1 MLVPRMND
9 ASLPQFRQKL
19 RDSTCLGIF
28 SKTTDSAFV
37 EAAGLAGLDFI
48 ILDTEH
54 GPANWETLHH
64 HVRAASLT
72 RALPV
77 IRVKGADAHS
87 ISCALDTGAGG
98 VQVPNV
104 KTPEDAALAV
114 NAARFH
120 PSGNRGVCRY
130 VRAANF
136 GTKDKDAYFRD
147 ANEALLILQVE
158 GIEGVKN
165 LDAILNV
172 EGFDVLFI
180 GPYDLSQSAGKPGMI
195 ESPEVLAL
203 MKEISAKAR
212 AKGIVLGAFSDNK
225 TRSAA
230 LKREGFSYIAQSV
243 DVNIFASAC
252 ASLVDEHNE

>member
-1 MLVPRMND
+1 MND
-9 ASLPQFRQKL
+9 ASLVRFKQKL
-19 RDSTCLGIF
+19 KDSCCLGIF

-54 GPANWETLHH
+54 GQSSWETLHH

-72 RALPV
+72 EMAPI

-87 ISCALDTGAGG
+87 ISCALDAGAAG

-104 KTPEDAALAV
+104 KTPEEAKLAV

-120 PSGNRGVCRY
+120 PAGSRGVCRY
-130 VRAANF
+130 VRAARF
-136 GTKDKDAYFRD
+136 GTEEKEAYFRG
-147 ANEALLILQVE
+147 ANEALVILQVE
-158 GIEGVKN
+158 GLEGVKN

-203 MKEISAKAR
+203 MKEISNKAR
-212 AKGIVLGAFSDNK
+212 ARGLVLGAFSDDKNR
-225 TRSAA
+225 TASMR
-230 LKREGFSYIAQSV
+230 REGFSYIAQSV

-252 ASLVDEHNE
+252 ASLMEDHRG